1 MIQSATPTATDMEER
16 IDALLQSLTL
26 DEQVSL
32 LAGADFWT
40 TVPIERV
47 GVPAIKL
54 TDGPNGA
61 RAGGFNTVLRGVPM
75 SKAGPD
81 RRF

>member
-32 LAGADFWT
+32 LALSL
-40 TVPIERV
+40 IH
-47 GVPAIKL
+47 I
-54 TDGPNGA
+54 
-61 RAGGFNTVLRGVPM
+61 
-75 SKAGPD
+75 
-81 RRF
+81 